1 MSVTVRVDRAAER
14 QGDKTAPIVPVEAV
28 FNGDEATGARV
39 WRLDT
44 ENDTVEAQ
52 PVTLGAVSGDGVAI
66 LEGLSAGDRIVVAGV
81 HRLEEGQAVREL
93 TRERGL

>member
-1 MSVTVRVDRAAER
+1 M
-14 QGDKTAPIVPVEAV
+14 
-28 FNGDEATGARV
+28 
-39 WRLDT
+39 
-44 ENDTVEAQ
+44 EAQ